1 MGIVVR
7 TGQCDADEAG
17 DKCRREFGVDC
28 CARVLVMPLC
38 WGFTHLEATGL
49 LVRVVVFR
57 RGNVE
62 ASGKNGT
69 FRRLSQKG
77 GIPLVS
83 LRDGFLCGRTR
94 VVLHPA

>member
-1 MGIVVR
+1 MPMRLVISAGGNSVSIVAP
-7 TGQCDADEAG
+7 G
-17 DKCRREFGVDC
+17 
-28 CARVLVMPLC
+28 VLVMPLC
-38 WGFTHLEATGL
+38 WRFTHLEATGL
-49 LVRVVVFR
+49 LVRVAVFR